1 MVRGQLE
8 EKRIVI
14 ILIVCGIAVLSWW
27 LVGYLTDNAAIDQTF
42 IANQLKYGTY
52 AVLTSPF
59 DQNLTLDFQ
68 EQKNYSIVARYEN
81 DGYTLGVIG
90 EDLVSFSYATKL
102 NIPEKISLIGTVE
115 NFTRVCLH
123 RSDKVVEMKKC

>member
-59 DQNLTLDFQ
+59 DQNL
-68 EQKNYSIVARYEN
+68 
-81 DGYTLGVIG
+81 
-90 EDLVSFSYATKL
+90 
-102 NIPEKISLIGTVE
+102 P
-115 NFTRVCLH
+115 
-123 RSDKVVEMKKC
+123 